1 MDEMNYTG
9 FNAEPNTEKAPRYS
23 EAIVSRAPLMA
34 KWLWVMFWANIAHI
48 IINFIKIE
56 SSVVYTT
63 IQNILIAIC
72 VLLICLSLFKMRGE
86 DERYG
91 RAALFQLIPLVINLI
106 PTLVMDSY
114 NTLVWLSVLVSL
126 IAAVFSLLAT
136 YNEYHAHS
144 CIVGGLDSELGDRW
158 QKLWVWQ
165 VIGITG
171 TVLSLFI
178 AALGAA
184 GLGAVLVLIVAIYVL
199 VIQIIYLVT
208 LYRSAKAYR
217 GVAEGEGT
225 AR

>member
-1 MDEMNYTG
+1 MDEMNTTE

-34 KWLWVMFWANIAHI
+34 KWLMIMFWMNIAHI

-72 VLLICLSLFKMRGE
+72 SLVICLSLFKMRGE

-126 IAAVFSLLAT
+126 IAAVLTLLAA
-136 YNEYHAHS
+136 YNEFHAHS

-165 VIGITG
+165 IIGIAGTFVSLLL
-171 TVLSLFI
+171 TVL
-178 AALGAA
+178 AA

-217 GVAEGEGT
+217 AVAEWEGN
-225 AR
+225 AA

>member
-1 MDEMNYTG
+1 MDEMNYTE
-9 FNAEPNTEKAPRYS
+9 FNAEPNTEKTPRYS

-34 KWLWVMFWANIAHI
+34 KWLMTMFWANIAHI

-56 SSVVYTT
+56 SSVVYTA
-63 IQNILIAIC
+63 IQSTLVLIC
-72 VLLICLSLFKMRGE
+72 SLVICLSLFKMRGE

-126 IAAVFSLLAT
+126 IAAVLTLLAT
-136 YNEYHAHS
+136 YNEFHAHS

-165 VIGITG
+165 IIGIAGTFVSLLF
-171 TVLSLFI
+171 TVL
-178 AALGAA
+178 AA

-217 GVAEGEGT
+217 AVAEGEGN
-225 AR
+225 AA

>member
-1 MDEMNYTG
+1 MDEMNTME
-9 FNAEPNTEKAPRYS
+9 FNAEPNTEKTPRYS

-34 KWLWVMFWANIAHI
+34 KWLMTMFWVNIAQI

-56 SSVVYTT
+56 SSVVYTE
-63 IQNILIAIC
+63 IQSTLVFIC
-72 VLLICLSLFKMRGE
+72 SLVICLSLFKMRGE

-106 PTLVMDSY
+106 PTLVIDSY

-165 VIGITG
+165 VIGIAG

-217 GVAEGEGT
+217 AVAEGEGN
-225 AR
+225 AA

>member
-1 MDEMNYTG
+1 MDEMNYTE
-9 FNAEPNTEKAPRYS
+9 FNAEPNAEKAPRYS

-34 KWLWVMFWANIAHI
+34 KWLMTMFWANIAHI

-126 IAAVFSLLAT
+126 IAAVLTLLAT
-136 YNEYHAHS
+136 YNEFHAHS
-144 CIVGGLDSELGDRW
+144 CIVGGLDCELGDRW

-165 VIGITG
+165 IIGIAGTFVSLLL
-171 TVLSLFI
+171 TVL
-178 AALGAA
+178 AA

-208 LYRSAKAYR
+208 IYRSAKAYR
-217 GVAEGEGT
+217 AVAEEEGT
-225 AR
+225 AV

>member
-9 FNAEPNTEKAPRYS
+9 FNAEPNTEKTPRYS

-34 KWLWVMFWANIAHI
+34 KWLMTLFWANIAHI

-63 IQNILIAIC
+63 TQPILANVCTLVIC
-72 VLLICLSLFKMRGE
+72 FSLFQMRGE
-86 DERYG
+86 DKRYSL
-91 RAALFQLIPLVINLI
+91 AALFMLIPVVLDTVFGMLIGYGDSTGLVIVVALI
-106 PTLVMDSY
+106 
-114 NTLVWLSVLVSL
+114 SVVL
-126 IAAVFSLLAT
+126 SLLAT
-136 YNEYHAHS
+136 YNEFHAHS

-165 VIGITG
+165 IIGIAGTFVSLLL
-171 TVLSLFI
+171 TVL
-178 AALGAA
+178 AA

-217 GVAEGEGT
+217 AVAEGEGN
-225 AR
+225 AA

>member
-1 MDEMNYTG
+1 MDEMNYTE

-34 KWLWVMFWANIAHI
+34 KWLMTMFWANIAHI

-56 SSVVYTT
+56 YSVVYTT

-72 VLLICLSLFKMRGE
+72 SLVICLSLFKMRGE

-126 IAAVFSLLAT
+126 IAAVLTLLAT
-136 YNEYHAHS
+136 YNEFHAHS

-165 VIGITG
+165 IIGIAGTFVSLLL
-171 TVLSLFI
+171 TVL
-178 AALGAA
+178 AA

-217 GVAEGEGT
+217 TVAEGEGT
-225 AR
+225 AA

>member
-1 MDEMNYTG
+1 MDEMNTVE

-72 VLLICLSLFKMRGE
+72 SLVICLSLFKMRGE

-91 RAALFQLIPLVINLI
+91 RAALFQLLPLVTNLI
-106 PTLVMDSY
+106 PALVMDSY
-114 NTLVWLSVLVSL
+114 NTLAWISVLVSL
-126 IAAVFSLLAT
+126 IAAVLTLLAT
-136 YNEYHAHS
+136 YNEFHAHS

-165 VIGITG
+165 IIGIAGTFVSLLL
-171 TVLSLFI
+171 TVL
-178 AALGAA
+178 AA

-217 GVAEGEGT
+217 TVAEGEGT
-225 AR
+225 AV

>member
-1 MDEMNYTG
+1 MDEMNTTG

-34 KWLWVMFWANIAHI
+34 KWLMTMFWANIAHI

-56 SSVVYTT
+56 SSVVYTA

-72 VLLICLSLFKMRGE
+72 SLVICLSLFKMRGE

-126 IAAVFSLLAT
+126 IAAVLTLLAT
-136 YNEYHAHS
+136 YNEFHAHS

-165 VIGITG
+165 IIGIAG
-171 TVLSLFI
+171 TFV
-178 AALGAA
+178 ALLLTILAA
-184 GLGAVLVLIVAIYVL
+184 GLGVVLVLIVAIYVL

-217 GVAEGEGT
+217 AVAEGEGT
-225 AR
+225 AA

>member
-9 FNAEPNTEKAPRYS
+9 FNAEPNTGKVPRYS

-34 KWLWVMFWANIAHI
+34 KWLMTMFWANIAHI

-72 VLLICLSLFKMRGE
+72 SLVICLSLFKMRGE

-126 IAAVFSLLAT
+126 IAAVLTLLAT
-136 YNEYHAHS
+136 YNEFHAHS
-144 CIVGGLDSELGDRW
+144 CIVGSLDSELGDRW

-165 VIGITG
+165 IIGIAGTFVSLLL
-171 TVLSLFI
+171 TVL
-178 AALGAA
+178 AA

-217 GVAEGEGT
+217 AVAEGEGT
-225 AR
+225 AV

>member
-1 MDEMNYTG
+1 MDEMNTME
-9 FNAEPNTEKAPRYS
+9 FNAEPNAEKAPRYS

-34 KWLWVMFWANIAHI
+34 KWLMTMFWANIAHI

-114 NTLVWLSVLVSL
+114 NALMWLSVLVSL
-126 IAAVFSLLAT
+126 IAAVLTLLAT
-136 YNEYHAHS
+136 YNEFHAHS

-165 VIGITG
+165 IIGIAGTFVSLLL
-171 TVLSLFI
+171 TVL
-178 AALGAA
+178 AA

-217 GVAEGEGT
+217 AVAEGEGN
-225 AR
+225 AA

>member
-1 MDEMNYTG
+1 MDEMNYTE

-23 EAIVSRAPLMA
+23 EAIVGRAPLMA
-34 KWLWVMFWANIAHI
+34 KWLMTMFWVNIAHI

-63 IQNILIAIC
+63 TQAILINVC
-72 VLLICLSLFKMRGE
+72 TLILCLALFQMRGE

-91 RAALFQLIPLVINLI
+91 RAALFTLIPVVLDTVFGILIGYGDSTGMVIFVALI
-106 PTLVMDSY
+106 
-114 NTLVWLSVLVSL
+114 SVILT
-126 IAAVFSLLAT
+126 LLAT
-136 YNEYHAHS
+136 YNEFHAHS

-171 TVLSLFI
+171 TVLSLFV

-217 GVAEGEGT
+217 GVAEEEGT
-225 AR
+225 VA

>member
-1 MDEMNYTG
+1 MDEMNTTG
-9 FNAEPNTEKAPRYS
+9 FNAEPNTGKAPRYS

-34 KWLWVMFWANIAHI
+34 KWLMTMFWANIAHI

-56 SSVVYTT
+56 SSVVYTA
-63 IQNILIAIC
+63 IQSTLVLIC
-72 VLLICLSLFKMRGE
+72 SLVICLSLFKMRDE

-106 PTLVMDSY
+106 PTLVIDSY

-136 YNEYHAHS
+136 YNEFHAHS

-165 VIGITG
+165 IIGIAG
-171 TVLSLFI
+171 MFV
-178 AALGAA
+178 ALVFAIFAA
-184 GLGAVLVLIVAIYVL
+184 GLGAALALIAALYVL
-199 VIQIIYLVT
+199 VIHIIYLVT

-217 GVAEGEGT
+217 AVAEGEGT
-225 AR
+225 AV

>member
-34 KWLWVMFWANIAHI
+34 KWLMTMFWANIAHI
-48 IINFIKIE
+48 IINLIKIE

-63 IQNILIAIC
+63 IQNILIAVC
-72 VLLICLSLFKMRGE
+72 SLVICLSLFKMRGE

-91 RAALFQLIPLVINLI
+91 RAALFQLIPLVINLV
-106 PTLVMDSY
+106 PTLVIDSY
-114 NTLVWLSVLVSL
+114 NTLVWLSVLASL
-126 IAAVFSLLAT
+126 IAAVLTLLAT
-136 YNEYHAHS
+136 YNEFHAHS

-217 GVAEGEGT
+217 AVAEGEGN
-225 AR
+225 AA

>member
-1 MDEMNYTG
+1 MDEMNYTE
-9 FNAEPNTEKAPRYS
+9 FNAEPNTEKSPRYS

-34 KWLWVMFWANIAHI
+34 KWLMTMFWVNIAQI

-56 SSVVYTT
+56 SSVVYTA
-63 IQNILIAIC
+63 IQSTLGLIC
-72 VLLICLSLFKMRGE
+72 SLVICLSLFKMRGE

-126 IAAVFSLLAT
+126 IAAVLTLLAT
-136 YNEYHAHS
+136 YNEFHAHS
-144 CIVGGLDSELGDRW
+144 CIVGGLDCELGDRW

-165 VIGITG
+165 VIGIAG
-171 TVLSLFI
+171 TIV
-178 AALGAA
+178 ALLLTILAA
-184 GLGAVLVLIVAIYVL
+184 GLGVVLVLIVAIYVL

-217 GVAEGEGT
+217 AVAEGEGT
-225 AR
+225 AA

>member
-34 KWLWVMFWANIAHI
+34 KWLMTMFWVNIAQI

-72 VLLICLSLFKMRGE
+72 VLLICLALFKMRGE

-114 NTLVWLSVLVSL
+114 NALMWLSVLVSL
-126 IAAVFSLLAT
+126 IAAVLTLLAT
-136 YNEYHAHS
+136 YNEFHAHS
-144 CIVGGLDSELGDRW
+144 CIVGGLDCDLGDRW

-165 VIGITG
+165 VIGIAG
-171 TVLSLFI
+171 TIV
-178 AALGAA
+178 ALLLTILAA
-184 GLGAVLVLIVAIYVL
+184 GLGVVLVLIVAIYVL
-199 VIQIIYLVT
+199 VIQIIYIVT

-217 GVAEGEGT
+217 AVAEGEGT
-225 AR
+225 AA

>member
-9 FNAEPNTEKAPRYS
+9 FNAEPNAEKAPCYS

-34 KWLWVMFWANIAHI
+34 KWLMTMFWVNIAQI
-48 IINFIKIE
+48 IINLIKIE
-56 SSVVYTT
+56 SSVVYTA

-72 VLLICLSLFKMRGE
+72 SLVICLSLFKMRGE

-114 NTLVWLSVLVSL
+114 NALMWLSVLVSL
-126 IAAVFSLLAT
+126 IAAVLTLLAT
-136 YNEYHAHS
+136 YNEFHAHS
-144 CIVGGLDSELGDRW
+144 CIVGGLDCELGDRW

-165 VIGITG
+165 IICIAGTFVSLLL
-171 TVLSLFI
+171 TVL
-178 AALGAA
+178 AA

-217 GVAEGEGT
+217 AVAEGEGT

>member
-1 MDEMNYTG
+1 MDEMNYTE

-34 KWLWVMFWANIAHI
+34 KWLMTMFLANIAHI

-72 VLLICLSLFKMRGE
+72 SLVICLSLFKMRGE

-91 RAALFQLIPLVINLI
+91 RAALFQLLPLVTNLI

-144 CIVGGLDSELGDRW
+144 CIVGSLDCELGDRW

-217 GVAEGEGT
+217 AVAEGEGT
-225 AR
+225 AA

>member
-1 MDEMNYTG
+1 MDEMNTMG

-114 NTLVWLSVLVSL
+114 NALMWLSVLVSL
-126 IAAVFSLLAT
+126 IAAVLTLLAT
-136 YNEYHAHS
+136 YNEFHAHS

-165 VIGITG
+165 IIGIAGTFVSLLL
-171 TVLSLFI
+171 TVL
-178 AALGAA
+178 AA

-217 GVAEGEGT
+217 AVAEGEGN
-225 AR
+225 AA

>member
-9 FNAEPNTEKAPRYS
+9 FNAEPNTEKTPRYS

-34 KWLWVMFWANIAHI
+34 KWLMTMFWANIAQI

-126 IAAVFSLLAT
+126 IAAVLTLLAT
-136 YNEYHAHS
+136 YNEFHAHS
-144 CIVGGLDSELGDRW
+144 CIVGGLDCELGDRW

-165 VIGITG
+165 IIGIAGTFVSLLL
-171 TVLSLFI
+171 TVL
-178 AALGAA
+178 AA

-208 LYRSAKAYR
+208 IYRSAKAYR
-217 GVAEGEGT
+217 AVAEEEGT
-225 AR
+225 AV

>member
-1 MDEMNYTG
+1 MDEMNTME

-34 KWLWVMFWANIAHI
+34 KWLMTMFWANIAHI

-72 VLLICLSLFKMRGE
+72 SLVICLSLFKMRGE

-126 IAAVFSLLAT
+126 IAAVLTLLAT
-136 YNEYHAHS
+136 YNEFHAHS
-144 CIVGGLDSELGDRW
+144 CIVGGLDCELGDRW

-165 VIGITG
+165 IIGIAGTFVSLLL
-171 TVLSLFI
+171 TVL
-178 AALGAA
+178 AA

-217 GVAEGEGT
+217 AVAEGEGT
-225 AR
+225 AV

>member
-1 MDEMNYTG
+1 MDEMNTTG

-23 EAIVSRAPLMA
+23 EAIVGRAPLMA
-34 KWLWVMFWANIAHI
+34 KWLMIMFWANIAHI

-56 SSVVYTT
+56 SSVVYTA
-63 IQNILIAIC
+63 IQSTLVLIC
-72 VLLICLSLFKMRGE
+72 SLVICLSLFKMRGE

-126 IAAVFSLLAT
+126 MAAVLTLLAT
-136 YNEYHAHS
+136 YNEFHAHS
-144 CIVGGLDSELGDRW
+144 CIVGGLDCELGDRW

-165 VIGITG
+165 IIGIAGTFVSLLL
-171 TVLSLFI
+171 TVL
-178 AALGAA
+178 AA

-217 GVAEGEGT
+217 GVAEGEGN
-225 AR
+225 AA

>member
-1 MDEMNYTG
+1 MDEMNYTE

-23 EAIVSRAPLMA
+23 EAIVGRAPLMA
-34 KWLWVMFWANIAHI
+34 KWLMTMFWVNIAHI

-63 IQNILIAIC
+63 TQAILINVC
-72 VLLICLSLFKMRGE
+72 TLILCLALFQMRGE

-91 RAALFQLIPLVINLI
+91 RAALFTLIPVVLDTVFGILIGYGDSTGMVIFVALI
-106 PTLVMDSY
+106 
-114 NTLVWLSVLVSL
+114 SVILT
-126 IAAVFSLLAT
+126 LLAT
-136 YNEYHAHS
+136 YNEFHAHS

-165 VIGITG
+165 IIGIAGTFVSLLL
-171 TVLSLFI
+171 TVL
-178 AALGAA
+178 AA

-217 GVAEGEGT
+217 AVAEGEGT
-225 AR
+225 AA